1 MLEILGFIA
10 LIAIIFGVSMTT
22 AVGIIIKA
30 VLWLI
35 GICIA
40 INLISKMNAKTIA
53 TIALIAGVFGIALL
67 IGIDKYSTNV
77 NAPCFAIGASDVRA
91 YGACLENAHQ
101 NVEARF
107 QASLWMVAIGIF
119 VGIPAL
125 VKSNKDKKKT
135 NSAPTNSRN
144 TVRK

>member
-30 VLWLI
+30 ILWLV

-40 INLISKMNAKTIA
+40 ISLISKMNAKTVAI
-53 TIALIAGVFGIALL
+53 IALIAGVLGVALL
-67 IGIDKYSTNV
+67 IGLDKYSTNV

-91 YGACLENAHQ
+91 YGICLDNAHQ
-101 NVEARF
+101 SVEARLY
-107 QASLWMVAIGIF
+107 ASLWMVAIGVF

-135 NSAPTNSRN
+135 NSIPTNNRN
-144 TVRK
+144 TAK